1 MSAVVAV
8 DEPFYRP
15 MQEADVRTV
24 LEIERRAY
32 KYHWTE
38 GIFRDC
44 LRVGYGCWVMELNGA
59 IIGYGVLS
67 LVVGEAH
74 LLNICIAPEWQGKGY
89 GSQLLEHFMELARER
104 SASQMLLEVRPSN
117 TPALSLYRKRGFN
130 EVGLRKAYYPSEKGR
145 EDALILAIDL
155 T

>member
-1 MSAVVAV
+1 MSAVVQPI
-8 DEPFYRP
+8 EPSYRP
-15 MQEADVRTV
+15 MHEADVRTV

-44 LRVGYGCWVMELNGA
+44 LRVGYGCWVMELNGTIA
-59 IIGYGVLS
+59 GYGVLS

-74 LLNICIAPEWQGKGY
+74 LLNICVAPEWQGKGY
-89 GSQLLEHFMELARER
+89 GGQLLEHFMDLARER

-117 TPALSLYRKRGFN
+117 TSALALYRKRGFN

>member
-1 MSAVVAV
+1 MSAVVALY
-8 DEPFYRP
+8 EPFYRP
-15 MQEADVRTV
+15 MHETDVRAV

-44 LRVGYGCWVMELNGA
+44 LRVGYGCWVMELDGVVA
-59 IIGYGVLS
+59 GYGVLS

-74 LLNICIAPEWQGKGY
+74 LLNICVAPELQGQGY
-89 GSQLLEHFMELARER
+89 GGQLLAHFMELARER

-117 TPALSLYRKRGFN
+117 AAALALYRNRGFN
-130 EVGLRKAYYPSEKGR
+130 EVGLRKSYYPSEKGR

>member
-1 MSAVVAV
+1 MSAVVV
-8 DEPFYRP
+8 IPQPFYRP
-15 MQEADVRTV
+15 MQEEDVRAV

-44 LRVGYGCWVMELNGA
+44 LRVGYGCWVMELHGA
-59 IIGYGVLS
+59 VAGYGVLS

-74 LLNICIAPEWQGKGY
+74 LLNICVAPEWQGKGY
-89 GSQLLEHFMELARER
+89 GNQLLEHFMELARER

-117 TPALSLYRKRGFN
+117 TAALALYRRRGFN

>member
-1 MSAVVAV
+1 MSAVVALS
-8 DEPFYRP
+8 EPFYRP

-44 LRVGYGCWVMELNGA
+44 LRVGYGCWVMELHDTIA
-59 IIGYGVLS
+59 GYGVLS

-89 GSQLLEHFMELARER
+89 GVQLLEHFMDLARER

-117 TPALSLYRKRGFN
+117 AAALALYQKRGFN